1 MDRMYTLTIDGNLI
15 AETESD
21 NEFGA
26 MDSMR
31 AALDNYIKSSSSS
44 IHAEEIN
51 IEVDGEVVERFNIVY
66 DFDKAEWVFE
76 NE

>member
-1 MDRMYTLTIDGNLI
+1 MKRMYTLTIDGNLI

-31 AALDNYIKSSSSS
+31 AALDNYMKSSSSS
-44 IHAEEIN
+44 TYPEEVQL
-51 IEVDGEVVERFNIVY
+51 EVDSEVIERFNIEY
-66 DFDKAEWVFE
+66 DFDKCEWVLR
-76 NE
+76 

>member
-1 MDRMYTLTIDGNLI
+1 MNKTYALTINGNII

-31 AALDNYIKSSSSS
+31 AALDNYMKTSSSS
-44 IHAEEIN
+44 IHPEEVQL
-51 IEVDGEVVERFNIVY
+51 EVDSEVIERFYIEY
-66 DFDKAEWVFE
+66 DFDKSEWVLR
-76 NE
+76 

>member
-1 MDRMYTLTIDGNLI
+1 MKRMYTLTIDGNLI

-31 AALDNYIKSSSSS
+31 AALDHYMKSSSSS
-44 IHAEEIN
+44 TYPEEVQL
-51 IEVDGEVVERFNIVY
+51 EVDSEVIERFNIEY
-66 DFDKAEWVFE
+66 DFDKCEWIFR
-76 NE
+76 